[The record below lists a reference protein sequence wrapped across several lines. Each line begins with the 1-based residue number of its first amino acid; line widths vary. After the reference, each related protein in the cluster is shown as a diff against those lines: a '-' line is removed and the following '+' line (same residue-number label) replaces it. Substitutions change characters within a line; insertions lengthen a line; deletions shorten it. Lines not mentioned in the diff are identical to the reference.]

1 MRFHQKWMSEVMRQ
15 GLRLIRKAAASGALL
30 AGFLF
35 ASQLAEAKLK
45 VVTTTTDL
53 EALALAV
60 GASEVEVFAVGKG
73 TQDTHRI
80 EAKPSFIIRFR
91 VADVV
96 IAQGLD
102 LESAWLRP
110 LAQNSRNKKIQPGT
124 RGFLEL
130 GPELDPIEVKTGAM
144 TRAEGDVH
152 PGGNPHFQLDPIRLA
167 KAATLIATRFSELDP
182 AHKVNYEAN
191 ARALSA
197 RLEEKTKDWT
207 ARIEKSRVREA
218 VTYHKTFSYFL
229 DRFGIKGGLQLEPK
243 PGIPPTASHLLKVI
257 EEMKTRGIRLVL
269 VENFFDSSVGAK
281 LTQNVP
287 GSKIEVVPV
296 SVGGEPGI
304 KTNEDLIERLV
315 KAVEGAA
322 EGAAQ

>member
-1 MRFHQKWMSEVMRQ
+1 MRFWQWRQSEVMSQ
-15 GLRLIRKAAASGALL
+15 GVRTLQKAAASGALL
-30 AGFLF
+30 AGFFLVGHV
-35 ASQLAEAKLK
+35 AEAKLR

-53 EALALAV
+53 EAIANAV
-60 GASEVEVFAVGKG
+60 GGSEVEVFAVGKG

-91 VADVV
+91 DADLV

-110 LAQNSRNKKIQPGT
+110 LAQNSRNNKIQPGT
-124 RGFLEL
+124 RGFYEL
-130 GPELDPIEVKTGAM
+130 GPELEPIEVKTGAI

-167 KAATLIATRFSELDP
+167 KAAGLVAARFSELDP
-182 AHKVNYEAN
+182 ARKASYEAN

-197 RLEEKTKDWT
+197 RLEEKTKDWK
-207 ARIEKSRVREA
+207 ARIEKSRVGEV

-322 EGAAQ
+322 K